1 MLFTMMHSLG
11 KIQGQKQLVH
21 LVTIVRYEKLN
32 GKDPRVTK
40 FICILM
46 K

>member
-1 MLFTMMHSLG
+1 MHSLG
-11 KIQGQKQLVH
+11 KIQDKKQLVH
-21 LVTIVRYEKLN
+21 LVTTVLYKELN

-40 FICILM
+40 FIGILI